1 MNGSTLCILNAL
13 DIGGWSRP
21 FSLCKAHCCAS
32 SIKGTLGTVFQIS
45 RNPRLPKIGTCYN
58 GLCESGT
65 HLCITCASV
74 LITFDLLL
82 FPTGTMEISLLIK
95 VFGATWPVSAEFAW
109 SLWVWTTDLKKAGT
123 NTPIYIQIYGKKG
136 RTDAL
141 LLNPNNKW
149 LRPGIIEKF
158 RVGEKWGRVGGGGR
172 RKGRKRHLS
181 WDSGFMRQGW
191 VKCEDTKVQWR
202 LEVPMSSAKFD
213 LWIMH

>member
-1 MNGSTLCILNAL
+1 M
-13 DIGGWSRP
+13 GGVNP
-21 FSLCKAHCCAS
+21 S
-32 SIKGTLGTVFQIS
+32 SYVKHTAMLPSLGTIFQIS
-45 RNPRLPKIGTCYN
+45 RNPWLPKIGTCYN

-123 NTPIYIQIYGKKG
+123 STPIYIQLYGKKG

-158 RVGEKWGRVGGGGR
+158 RVGEKCDRVGG
-172 RKGRKRHLS
+172 RKEEG
-181 WDSGFMRQGW
+181 
-191 VKCEDTKVQWR
+191 
-202 LEVPMSSAKFD
+202 A
-213 LWIMH
+213 